1 MQKII
6 SSIYD
11 TLEASIIQKNLKEKI
26 MAKSFDTSQ
35 DKVTLATESRAEAR
49 RHSRSGSAFG
59 TGQKTH

>member
-26 MAKSFDTSQ
+26 MAKSFDTS
-35 DKVTLATESRAEAR
+35 
-49 RHSRSGSAFG
+49 
-59 TGQKTH
+59 